1 MEFLLEINTE
11 EMPAS
16 HIKSALSQLEERFQ
30 EELTDENVVV
40 YRLQTHGTCRRLVVR
55 GDFAPSQKDREE
67 EVIGPPSSIAFLPE
81 GKPTPAALGF
91 AKAQSVSLD
100 ELEVIQTDRGEY
112 LGLRKI
118 EKGLPT
124 QNILIKIVPQIISSL
139 SFPKMMRWGENPFRF
154 SRPIKN
160 ILCLFGQRS
169 LSFSVGD
176 VKTVDFTWGH
186 KIFSP
191 RKIKVK
197 DYPEYE
203 SALKQNKVIVEERER
218 QKIILNQ
225 AKKKLASLQAQ
236 LFTDEE
242 LLEKLTYDVE
252 YPYVFLGSFPKV
264 YLRLPIEILST
275 AMKEGQNLFTVVKG
289 KRQLSRFV
297 GVADNFQDP
306 ENLIRKGN
314 ERVLKARLEDAK
326 FFWQQD
332 LKTLLKE
339 KSSQLKHVLFQEK
352 LGSFEDKTKRLKK
365 VVTYLSNKIGDKKIK
380 KEMMLAAE
388 LSKADLLTEMVR
400 EFPSLQGK
408 VGGLYAKEEGYPS
421 SVWKAIYEQYQPL
434 SLEEEPPSTL
444 SGAILSVADKM
455 DSIVGVLGIGIE
467 VTGSKDP
474 FGLRRNA
481 HGVCKVIL
489 EKKFSLSF
497 PRLLDILIKGY
508 DDRLILPKD
517 EIKNYCLGFFQNR
530 LQYIYEREG
539 YSYDL
544 VKAALGAGM
553 DDIYHSYLRLK
564 SLDSLKDSSHFE
576 PMILIAKRVNNI
588 LRDQPKYRINPD
600 LFTEKE
606 EKELYTTFSIIKKNV
621 LPLITEGDYLRA
633 QRFIFRMRSVI
644 NSFFDNVL
652 VMAEEKKLRR
662 NRLALLQGISQ
673 LFIQI
678 ADYSHVVV
686 EGQNRSNPKF

>member
-16 HIKSALSQLEERFQ
+16 HIKSALVQLQERFQ

-40 YRLQTHGTCRRLVVR
+40 HRLQTHGTCRRLVVW
-55 GDFAPSQKDREE
+55 GDFAPFQNDREE
-67 EVIGPPSSIAFLPE
+67 EVIGPPNAVAFSPE

-91 AKAQSVSLD
+91 AKTQGVALD
-100 ELEVIQTDRGEY
+100 ELEVIQTDKGEY

-124 QNILIKIVPQIISSL
+124 QDILIKTVPQIISSL
-139 SFPKMMRWGENPFRF
+139 SFPKMMRWGENPLKF
-154 SRPIKN
+154 SRPINN

-169 LSFSVGD
+169 LSFSAGNVN
-176 VKTVDFTWGH
+176 TVDFTWGH

-191 RKIKVK
+191 SKIKVI
-197 DYPEYE
+197 DYPRYK
-203 SALKQNKVIVEERER
+203 SALKQNKVIIEERER
-218 QKIILNQ
+218 RKMILNQ

-236 LFTDEE
+236 LFADED

-252 YPYVFLGSFPKV
+252 YPYVFLGSFPKM

-289 KRQLSRFV
+289 RRQIPRFL
-297 GVADNFQDP
+297 GVADNFQDT
-306 ENLIRKGN
+306 ESLIKKGN

-326 FFWQQD
+326 FFWEQD
-332 LKTLLKE
+332 LKTPLKE
-339 KSSQLKHVLFQEK
+339 RSYQLKHIIFQEK
-352 LGSFEDKTKRLKK
+352 LGSYEDKTKRLKK
-365 VVTYLSNKIGDKKIK
+365 VVAYLEDKIGDKKIK
-380 KEMMLAAE
+380 NEMMLAAE
-388 LSKADLLTEMVR
+388 LSKVDLLTEMVR

-434 SLEEEPPSTL
+434 GLEEELPSTL
-444 SGAILSVADKM
+444 SGAILSMADKM
-455 DSIVGVLGIGIE
+455 DSIVGVVGIGIE

-481 HGVCKVIL
+481 HGVCKIIL

-497 PRLLDILIKGY
+497 SRLLDKVIKVYG
-508 DDRLILPKD
+508 DRLILSKD
-517 EIKNYCLGFFQNR
+517 EIKNYCFGFFQSR

-539 YSYDL
+539 YTYDL
-544 VKAALGAGM
+544 VKAALGAGT
-553 DDIYHSYLRLK
+553 DDIYHSCLRLK
-564 SLDSLKDSSHFE
+564 SLDSLKDSSHFK

-588 LRDQPKYRINPD
+588 LRDQTKFRMNPD

-621 LPLITEGDYLRA
+621 LPLIAKGDYLRA

-644 NSFFDNVL
+644 NNFFDNVL
-652 VMAEEKKLRR
+652 VMAEDKKLRR

-673 LFIQI
+673 LFLHV
-678 ADYSHVVV
+678 ADYSQVVV
-686 EGQNRSNPKF
+686 EGQNR